1 MPRGRPK
8 KIRSEE
14 EQVAA
19 KKKEASSKR
28 AKADVERKQQADTT
42 AARAANMKYKTPE
55 ELQAKCDEYFAE
67 RDAVGGLYGEAGL
80 ALKLGVSLHT
90 LHSWYDGRYA
100 TELRPVVEEAY
111 LKIQDQV
118 ETSDVYQ
125 DKALSARAIFLMKQM
140 RLGGK
145 VDKVESKQDIAVKVK
160 MGKGMDEQDFG

>member
-14 EQVAA
+14 EIAA
-19 KKKEASSKR
+19 QKKELSRK
-28 AKADVERKQQADTT
+28 KTEADIERKQQAQTE
-42 AARAANMKYKTPE
+42 AARTAKMKYKTPE

-67 RDAVGGLYGEAGL
+67 RDSVGGLYGEAGL
-80 ALKLGVSLHT
+80 ALKLGVSLAT

-111 LKIQDQV
+111 LKIQNQV
-118 ETSDVYQ
+118 ETDPVYQ

-140 RLGGK
+140 RYGGK
-145 VDKVESKQDIAVKVK
+145 VDKVEAKQDIAVKVK
-160 MGKGMDEQDFG
+160 MGDAMDESDFA

>member
-8 KIRSEE
+8 KIHSEE
-14 EQVAA
+14 EIAA
-19 KKKEASSKR
+19 KKKEHSRKKSAG
-28 AKADVERKQQADTT
+28 DVERKQQST
-42 AARAANMKYKTPE
+42 AEAVRQAHMKYKTPE
-55 ELQAKCDEYFAE
+55 ELQATCDEYFAE

-118 ETSDVYQ
+118 ETDPAYQ
-125 DKALSARAIFLMKQM
+125 DKAMTSRAIFLMKQM
-140 RLGGK
+140 RYGGK
-145 VDKVESKQDIAVKVK
+145 VDKVEAKQDIAVKVK